1 MDSTKTEKLC
11 KGCDK
16 LLPLDEF
23 HKNGSTRHP
32 NCKTCRSEERHKT
45 KNPRKEGIKYCSG
58 CKGNHPTTEFD
69 SDKAAHDGLQSYYKK
84 QRYISQ
90 QKYLSIFDVFI
101 KHLFSDLPLQCQK
114 TLYQQNKEKTDD
126 LTNDF
131 FI

>member
-1 MDSTKTEKLC
+1 MTTIIDSTKTEKLC

-69 SDKAAHDGLQSYYKK
+69 SDKAAHDGLQTYCKKYKLEKRRIYLSEFNEFIKNLYKDLRYNAKKRYINKTKKK
-84 QRYISQ
+84 QM
-90 QKYLSIFDVFI
+90 
-101 KHLFSDLPLQCQK
+101 
-114 TLYQQNKEKTDD
+114 T
-126 LTNDF
+126 
-131 FI
+131 